1 MFSFEIMLKIW
12 SSIDKPPKPNKKD
25 VIMIDK
31 IEKSG
36 YIIDA
41 WLIPLVISNNPFK
54 IDLVASGGILNIVN
68 RLENIFNILVVSKV
82 DIMIEKRIIYPP
94 IVNIDWIEFLIEF
107 PRISPKFETVINSL
121 WYLFLDV
128 SLWISLSS
136 FFFQFLNMI
145 PTNIDD
151 NKWTNRSLYP
161 KDLFSNKLM
170 PYSWKNKKR
179 SRIIGISY

>member
-1 MFSFEIMLKIW
+1 MLKIW

-25 VIMIDK
+25 VIIIDK
-31 IEKSG
+31 IEKLG
-36 YIIDA
+36 YIFVA
-41 WLIPLVISNNPFK
+41 WLIPLVISNKPFK
-54 IDLVASGGILNIVN
+54 IDLVASGGILNIAN

-94 IVNIDWIEFLIEF
+94 IVNIDWIEILIEF

-121 WYLFLDV
+121 WYLFFDV

-151 NKWTNRSLYP
+151 NKWTNRSL
-161 KDLFSNKLM
+161 
-170 PYSWKNKKR
+170 
-179 SRIIGISY
+179 

>member
-36 YIIDA
+36 YIIDT

-68 RLENIFNILVVSKV
+68 RLENIFNILVGLNV
-82 DIMIEKRIIYPP
+82 DITKI
-94 IVNIDWIEFLIEF
+94 
-107 PRISPKFETVINSL
+107 
-121 WYLFLDV
+121 
-128 SLWISLSS
+128 
-136 FFFQFLNMI
+136 
-145 PTNIDD
+145 
-151 NKWTNRSLYP
+151 
-161 KDLFSNKLM
+161 SNK
-170 PYSWKNKKR
+170 
-179 SRIIGISY
+179 I